1 MKEELRPISA
11 LLQAR
16 LAEKAPL
23 IQVVIGP
30 RQVGKTTLVKAVLKH
45 RGVYESAD
53 SPVPLTHEVIGN
65 WWQRALKTPD
75 KILVIDEVQKIREWS
90 EAIKQFWDAKP
101 RALKVVLTGSSALQV
116 EKGLRETLAGRFEL
130 IRVEHWNFQEAQRI
144 FGLSLPDYISFGC
157 YPGSMT
163 FLNNVNR
170 WADYVRDSI
179 VEPALGRD
187 LLQLHPIDNPALL
200 RQIFGVAVDMPAQ
213 LISLQKMQGQLQDRG
228 TLPTIQHYMDLLG
241 EAFLVTA
248 IQKYSP
254 VTIRTRRSTPK
265 LIVHDNG
272 LIHAF
277 ERPVTEKLSA
287 EKLGR
292 YFENAVG
299 ARLVEAGWETY
310 YWKDRDYE
318 VDFVVL
324 GPNGEKWAVEV
335 KSAKTSAKELVGVT
349 RFCTLYPE
357 FEPVLVSLTGQGV
370 DGFRKISAEDVLSLH
385 RQYK

>member
-1 MKEELRPISA
+1 MKEELRSISA
-11 LLQAR
+11 TLKAR
-16 LAEKAPL
+16 LAENAPL

-30 RQVGKTTLVKAVLKH
+30 RQVGKTTLVKAVLQD

-53 SPVPLTHEVIGN
+53 SPVPLSHEVVGG
-65 WWQRALKTPD
+65 WWQRALQATD
-75 KILVIDEVQKIREWS
+75 KILVIDEVQKIRDWS
-90 EAIKQFWDAKP
+90 EAVKQLWDAKP
-101 RALKVVLTGSSALQV
+101 HALKVVLTGSSALQV

-130 IRVEHWNFQEAQRI
+130 IRVEHWNFQEARQV
-144 FGLSLPDYISFGC
+144 FGLSLEKYISFGC
-157 YPGSMT
+157 YPGSMA
-163 FLNNVNR
+163 FLDNVNR

-200 RQIFGVAVDMPAQ
+200 RQIFGVAVGMPAQ

-241 EAFLVTA
+241 EAFLMSAV
-248 IQKYSP
+248 QKYSSEA
-254 VTIRTRRSTPK
+254 IRVRRSTPK

-277 ERPVTEKLSA
+277 ERPVIAAISA

-292 YFENAVG
+292 YFENSVG
-299 ARLVEAGWETY
+299 ARFIEAGWETY
-310 YWKDRDYE
+310 YWKERDTE

-324 GPNGEKWAVEV
+324 GPSGEKWAVEV
-335 KSAKTSAKELVGVT
+335 KTKKTSAAELKGVVK
-349 RFCTLYPE
+349 FCNLYPE
-357 FEPVLVSLTGQGV
+357 FTPVLVSLVGQV
-370 DGFRKISAEDVLSLH
+370 IDDFQSISAETILSLQ
-385 RQYK
+385 RQY